1 MNEINYFLLGV
12 LTTLG
17 FVIIFLSFWLI
28 KRIAEKKKL
37 NLAFNYVLLLIEIP
51 NYSLTQI
58 SSQEPKLKIIEEVS
72 NFENFLATLT
82 KVKYPV
88 VFEVALPHVGEEIF
102 FFVAVS
108 RKDLEYVKKAIKSF
122 WPGSETVLYK
132 TDYNVFNPDGYSLAS
147 YVKLKNHYYMPLK
160 TYTQIAQSN
169 IDPFDAFLGAYNKLS
184 RVGEGL
190 AYQLILQ
197 PVSSSVNK
205 AIFEK
210 VKALREGKKLEEVM
224 KGTGWGETFK
234 EAMKTLVSP
243 KSIGESLSPLYSSKT
258 PEAKEKEEQAKPKP
272 IEEITIKLLEQ
283 KATKPLFKT
292 NIRIVAS
299 SNDDI
304 SCERILTSFESA
316 LMQFNNPP
324 FNEFSI
330 IRPKKN
336 KLKKLLYE
344 FSFRFFNDKE
354 SIILNTEEIAS
365 LFHFPISYNK
375 NPLIHFLKARGAP
388 PPPNLPKEGIILGKN
403 SYEGIETLVR
413 IKRDDR
419 RRHMYI
425 IGQTGTGKTTLL
437 KNMVEQDIKNGE
449 GVCFIDPHGDV
460 AQEILGLIPKER
472 FEDVIYFNPT
482 DTRRPI
488 GFNILEY
495 DKRRPE
501 DKTRIINSLI
511 EIIGKIYNLEMTGG
525 PLFEQYLRNSLLL
538 LMDDPDW
545 GHTLLDVSRVF
556 VDDRFREDLL
566 SKCKNYPVVEFWRE
580 QAPRA
585 QRELSMDEMITWV
598 TSKLNPFTTNDY
610 IRPIICQPKSTIDFR
625 DIMDNRKIFIANLS
639 KGVLGETSAY
649 IMGMLL
655 ITKILI
661 AAFARGEI
669 PESERKDFYLYI
681 DEFQNFAFKG
691 VASILAEARKYRL
704 NMIFAHQYIKQVPE
718 DIINAVF
725 GNVGTIISFR
735 IGPEDAEFLEKKFA
749 PTFSKFDFVNI
760 PNYNA
765 YISLLIDGYPSRP
778 FNLQTLPPNKPNLE
792 VISYL
797 AELTNLKYGTP
808 KEEIDKFLEEKYGYV
823 L

>member
-1 MNEINYFLLGV
+1 
-12 LTTLG
+12 
-17 FVIIFLSFWLI
+17 
-28 KRIAEKKKL
+28 
-37 NLAFNYVLLLIEIP
+37 
-51 NYSLTQI
+51 
-58 SSQEPKLKIIEEVS
+58 
-72 NFENFLATLT
+72 
-82 KVKYPV
+82 
-88 VFEVALPHVGEEIF
+88 
-102 FFVAVS
+102 
-108 RKDLEYVKKAIKSF
+108 
-122 WPGSETVLYK
+122 
-132 TDYNVFNPDGYSLAS
+132 
-147 YVKLKNHYYMPLK
+147 
-160 TYTQIAQSN
+160 
-169 IDPFDAFLGAYNKLS
+169 
-184 RVGEGL
+184 
-190 AYQLILQ
+190 
-197 PVSSSVNK
+197 
-205 AIFEK
+205 
-210 VKALREGKKLEEVM
+210 
-224 KGTGWGETFK
+224 
-234 EAMKTLVSP
+234 
-243 KSIGESLSPLYSSKT
+243 
-258 PEAKEKEEQAKPKP
+258 
-272 IEEITIKLLEQ
+272 
-283 KATKPLFKT
+283 
-292 NIRIVAS
+292 
-299 SNDDI
+299 
-304 SCERILTSFESA
+304 
-316 LMQFNNPP
+316 
-324 FNEFSI
+324 
-330 IRPKKN
+330 
-336 KLKKLLYE
+336 
-344 FSFRFFNDKE
+344 
-354 SIILNTEEIAS
+354 
-365 LFHFPISYNK
+365 
-375 NPLIHFLKARGAP
+375 
-388 PPPNLPKEGIILGKN
+388 
-403 SYEGIETLVR
+403 
-413 IKRDDR
+413 
-419 RRHMYI
+419 
-425 IGQTGTGKTTLL
+425 
-437 KNMVEQDIKNGE
+437 
-449 GVCFIDPHGDV
+449 
-460 AQEILGLIPKER
+460 
-472 FEDVIYFNPT
+472 
-482 DTRRPI
+482 
-488 GFNILEY
+488 
-495 DKRRPE
+495 
-501 DKTRIINSLI
+501 
-511 EIIGKIYNLEMTGG
+511 
-525 PLFEQYLRNSLLL
+525 
-538 LMDDPDW
+538 MDDPDW

-661 AAFARGEI
+661 AAFARGEM

>member
-1 MNEINYFLLGV
+1 MNSLNYFLFGFLTGLGCFIII
-12 LTTLG
+12 LT
-17 FVIIFLSFWLI
+17 FWFLRKLRER
-28 KRIAEKKKL
+28 KRI
-37 NLAFNYVLLLIEIP
+37 NLAFNYILLLVEIP
-51 NYSLTQI
+51 NYSLVQLT
-58 SSQEPKLKIIEEVS
+58 SQEPKLKIIEEIS

-82 KVKYPV
+82 KVKNPV

-108 RKDLEYVKKAIKSF
+108 RKDLEYVKKMIKSF
-122 WPGSETVLYK
+122 WPGSETVIYR
-132 TDYNVFNPDGYSLAS
+132 TDYNVFNPDGYSLATL
-147 YVKLKNHYYMPLK
+147 VKLKNHYYLPLR
-160 TYTQIAQSN
+160 TYQQIAQSN

-197 PVSSSVNK
+197 PLSSSANK
-205 AIFEK
+205 SIFEK
-210 VKALREGKKLEEVM
+210 IKGLREGKKLEEVM
-224 KGTGWGETFK
+224 KGSSWGDVFK
-234 EAMKTLVSP
+234 ETVGELFSP
-243 KSIGESLSPLYSSKT
+243 QAITETVFMTEKSK
-258 PEAKEKEEQAKPKP
+258 KEKEEEKVKPKP

-283 KATKPLFKT
+283 KATKPLFKV
-292 NIRIVAS
+292 NIRLIS
-299 SNDDI
+299 SSFDEINA
-304 SCERILTSFESA
+304 ERILTSLESA
-316 LMQFNNPP
+316 FLQFNNPP
-324 FNEFSI
+324 FNEISLVK
-330 IRPKKN
+330 PKRN
-336 KLKKLLYE
+336 KLKKIFYE
-344 FSFRFFNDKE
+344 FAFRLFNEKE
-354 SIILNTEEIAS
+354 AVILNTEEIAS
-365 LFHFPISYNK
+365 IFHFPISYNK
-375 NPLIHFLKARGAP
+375 NPLIHWLKARSAP
-388 PPPNLPKEGIILGKN
+388 PPPNLPREGIILGKN
-403 SYEGIETLVR
+403 NYEGLEVYIR

-419 RRHMYI
+419 RRHLYV

-437 KNMVEQDIKNGE
+437 KNMIEQDIKNGE

-460 AQEILGLIPKER
+460 SQEILGLIPKER
-472 FEDVIYFNPT
+472 IDDVVYFNPP
-482 DTRRPI
+482 DTKQPI

-495 DKRRPE
+495 DKNRPE
-501 DKTRIINSLI
+501 DKTRIINMII

-538 LMDDPDW
+538 LMDNPDW

-556 VDDRFREDLL
+556 VDERFREDLL

-580 QAPRA
+580 QATRA
-585 QRELSMDEMITWV
+585 QRELSLDEMITWV

-625 DIMDNRKIFIANLS
+625 DIMDNKKIFIANLP

-725 GNVGTIISFR
+725 GNVGTIIAFR
-735 IGPEDAEFLEKKFA
+735 VGPEDAEFLERKFA
-749 PTFSKFDFVNI
+749 PVFSKFDFVNL
-760 PNYNA
+760 PNYHA
-765 YISLLIDGYPSRP
+765 YISLLIDGYPSKP
-778 FNLQTLPPNKPNLE
+778 FSLQTLPPNKPDFQKIDL
-792 VISYL
+792 I
-797 AELTNLKYGTP
+797 AELSRLKYGTP
-808 KEEIDKFLEEKYGYV
+808 KEEIDKFLETKYGYV
-823 L
+823 I

>member
-1 MNEINYFLLGV
+1 V
-12 LTTLG
+12 QLT
-17 FVIIFLSFWLI
+17 
-28 KRIAEKKKL
+28 
-37 NLAFNYVLLLIEIP
+37 
-51 NYSLTQI
+51 
-58 SSQEPKLKIIEEVS
+58 SQEPKLKIIEEIS

-82 KVKYPV
+82 KVKNPV

-108 RKDLEYVKKAIKSF
+108 RKDLEYVKKMIKSF
-122 WPGSETVLYK
+122 WPGSETVIYR
-132 TDYNVFNPDGYSLAS
+132 TDYNVFNPDGYSLATL
-147 YVKLKNHYYMPLK
+147 VKLKNHYYLPLR
-160 TYTQIAQSN
+160 TYQQIAQSN

-197 PVSSSVNK
+197 PLSSSANK
-205 AIFEK
+205 SIFEK
-210 VKALREGKKLEEVM
+210 IKGLREGKKLEEVM
-224 KGTGWGETFK
+224 KGSSWGDVFK
-234 EAMKTLVSP
+234 ETVGELFSP
-243 KSIGESLSPLYSSKT
+243 QAITETVFMTEKSK
-258 PEAKEKEEQAKPKP
+258 KEKEEEKVKPKP

-283 KATKPLFKT
+283 KATKPLFKV
-292 NIRIVAS
+292 NIRLIS
-299 SNDDI
+299 SSFDEINA
-304 SCERILTSFESA
+304 ERILTSLESA
-316 LMQFNNPP
+316 FLQFNNPP
-324 FNEFSI
+324 FNEISLVK
-330 IRPKKN
+330 PKRN
-336 KLKKLLYE
+336 KLKKIFYE
-344 FSFRFFNDKE
+344 FAFRLFNEKE
-354 SIILNTEEIAS
+354 AVILNTEEIAS
-365 LFHFPISYNK
+365 IFHFPISYNK
-375 NPLIHFLKARGAP
+375 NPLIHWLKARSAP
-388 PPPNLPKEGIILGKN
+388 PPPNLPREGIILGKN
-403 SYEGIETLVR
+403 NYEGLEVYIR

-419 RRHMYI
+419 RRHLYV

-437 KNMVEQDIKNGE
+437 KNMIEQDIKNGE

-460 AQEILGLIPKER
+460 SQEILGLIPKER
-472 FEDVIYFNPT
+472 IDDVVYFNPP
-482 DTRRPI
+482 DTKQPI

-495 DKRRPE
+495 DKNRPE
-501 DKTRIINSLI
+501 DKTRIINMII

-538 LMDDPDW
+538 LMDNPDW

-556 VDDRFREDLL
+556 VDERFREDLL

-580 QAPRA
+580 QATRA
-585 QRELSMDEMITWV
+585 QRELSLDEMITWV

-625 DIMDNRKIFIANLS
+625 DIMDNKKIFIANLP

-725 GNVGTIISFR
+725 GNVGTIIAFR
-735 IGPEDAEFLEKKFA
+735 VGPEDAEFLERKFA
-749 PTFSKFDFVNI
+749 PVFSKFDFVNL
-760 PNYNA
+760 PNYHA
-765 YISLLIDGYPSRP
+765 YISLLIDGYPSKP
-778 FNLQTLPPNKPNLE
+778 FSLQTLPPNKPDFQKIDL
-792 VISYL
+792 I
-797 AELTNLKYGTP
+797 AELSRLKYGTP
-808 KEEIDKFLEEKYGYV
+808 KEEIDKFLETKYGYV
-823 L
+823 I

>member
-1 MNEINYFLLGV
+1 MNSFNYFLFGFLTGLGCFIIL
-12 LTTLG
+12 LT
-17 FVIIFLSFWLI
+17 FWFLRKI
-28 KRIAEKKKL
+28 RERKKI
-37 NLAFNYVLLLIEIP
+37 NLSFNYVLLLVEIP
-51 NYSLTQI
+51 NYSLVQFT
-58 SSQEPKLKIIEEVS
+58 SQEPKLKIIEEIS

-82 KVKYPV
+82 KVKNPV
-88 VFEVALPHVGEEIF
+88 IFEVALPHVGEEIF

-108 RKDLEYVKKAIKSF
+108 RKDLEYVKKMIKSF
-122 WPGSETVLYK
+122 WPGSETIIYR
-132 TDYNVFNPDGYSLAS
+132 TDYNVFNPDGYSLATLI
-147 YVKLKNHYYMPLK
+147 KLKNHYYLPLK
-160 TYTQIAQSN
+160 TYQQIAQSN

-205 AIFEK
+205 SIFEK

-224 KGTGWGETFK
+224 QGSGWGDVFKKTVGEFFSPQAITETLIMP
-234 EAMKTLVSP
+234 EKT
-243 KSIGESLSPLYSSKT
+243 K
-258 PEAKEKEEQAKPKP
+258 KEKEEELKPKP

-283 KATKPLFKT
+283 KATKPLFKV
-292 NIRIVAS
+292 NIRLIAS
-299 SNDDI
+299 SFDEL
-304 SCERILTSFESA
+304 SAERILTSLESA
-316 LMQFNNPP
+316 FLQFNNPP
-324 FNEFSI
+324 FNEI
-330 IRPKKN
+330 NLIKPKKN
-336 KLKKLLYE
+336 KLKKIFYE
-344 FSFRFFNDKE
+344 FAFRLFNEKE
-354 SIILNTEEIAS
+354 AVILNTEEIAS
-365 LFHFPISYNK
+365 IFHFPISYNK
-375 NPLIHFLKARGAP
+375 NPLIHWLKARSAP
-388 PPPNLPKEGIILGKN
+388 PPPNLPREGIILGKN
-403 SYEGIETLVR
+403 NYEGLEVFVR

-419 RRHMYI
+419 RRHMYV

-437 KNMVEQDIKNGE
+437 KNMIEQDIKNGE

-472 FEDVIYFNPT
+472 IDDVVYFNPP
-482 DTRRPI
+482 DTKQPI

-495 DKRRPE
+495 DKNRPE
-501 DKTRIINSLI
+501 DKTRIINMII

-538 LMDDPDW
+538 LMDNPDW

-556 VDDRFREDLL
+556 VDEGFREDLL

-580 QAPRA
+580 QATRA
-585 QRELSMDEMITWV
+585 QRELSLDEMITWV

-625 DIMDNRKIFIANLS
+625 DIMDNKKIFIANLP

-735 IGPEDAEFLEKKFA
+735 VGPEDAEFLERKFA
-749 PTFSKFDFVNI
+749 PVFSKFDFVNL
-760 PNYNA
+760 PNYHA
-765 YISLLIDGYPSRP
+765 YISLLIDGYPSKP
-778 FNLQTLPPNKPNLE
+778 FSLQTIPPNKPNLQQ
-792 VISYL
+792 IDL
-797 AELTNLKYGTP
+797 IAELSRVKYGTP
-808 KEEIDKFLEEKYGYV
+808 KEEIEKFLETKYGYV
-823 L
+823 I